1 MKGTKQVLIE
11 DGKGT
16 KTDSASLVAD
26 NFQHDFATGTTG
38 TTGELKDRH
47 ASGET

>member
-11 DGKGT
+11 AGKGT

-38 TTGELKDRH
+38 ELKDRH